1 MKLFKDNI
9 EKKKKN
15 KDNIGV
21 FGFSVFFFFFFYNS
35 EIPFNTII
43 RSY

>member
-9 EKKKKN
+9 EKKKIKTTLE
-15 KDNIGV
+15 
-21 FGFSVFFFFFFYNS
+21 FLGFRFFFFFYNS